1 MTYVPGTFTI
11 NQATRDEKDIT
22 VKNYKGV
29 YDAASH
35 SIRVNGTADG
45 DKVEYSYDG
54 GTTWSETLNQYT
66 NVMAETTIKVRVSQP
81 ELQQCD
87 REGRNGRN
95 YTVRDDGNRKCSIQE
110 LWRDRS
116 GMDGKRGTDKRRY
129 YKAKRWI

>member
-35 SIRVNGTADG
+35 SIEVNGTADG

-54 GTTWSETLNQYT
+54 GTSWSETLNQYT
-66 NVMAETTIKVRVSQP
+66 NVMAETTIKVLETNHNKINVI
-81 ELQQCD
+81 EM
-87 REGRNGRN
+87 EGTKESTP
-95 YTVRDDGNRKCSIQE
+95 Y
-110 LWRDRS
+110 
-116 GMDGKRGTDKRRY
+116 
-129 YKAKRWI
+129 